1 MRLLPSWLREFV
13 SIPVDDTKLADD
25 LTMAGISVE
34 GVLNENGE
42 TVYDIDITPNR
53 VDAMNHYGVARDCAA
68 VYNADLKPAGAQ
80 LPATTGNAGFTI
92 EIADADLCA
101 RYTSRLV
108 RGVTIK
114 PSPEKVAKRLTLLDS
129 RPISNVA
136 DATNYVLQELGHPTH
151 AFDLDKLEGKII
163 VRRARD
169 GETIKT
175 LDGVERKL
183 TKDDL
188 VIADAKKA
196 VAIAGVMGGFDT
208 MITETTKN
216 VLIEAAWFDPSAIR
230 RTSRRLGM
238 HTDASHRFER
248 GADWNC
254 TVLACDRVAQLILET
269 AGGTLDGGL
278 IDVVA
283 RKVDRPTL
291 SLRRSEVRRILGT
304 TSEGKEIESGEIE
317 RILRHLGF
325 LVTSGRSM
333 TIIAVAKA
341 PTTGAGGAH
350 AAVAEEPADFTV
362 QVPTWRLDVDREID
376 LIEEVARIYGYD
388 RFPNTLPAFSGAVQ
402 ELPDERKETRLRRDL
417 LALGYNQ
424 AISLSFISHQEAK
437 EFAPSSMEIV
447 EVANPLS
454 EEASVMR
461 TSLVPSMLDMLARN
475 LNYGTTDVRLFEFG
489 NAYEKVGDKAA
500 QYRRATMGA
509 SGNAVAGDVH
519 EKPRPYTFFDM
530 KGDIETLLAAFQ
542 YSNLYFDANAGDYYH
557 PGRSARAVMDGRRI
571 AQFGQI
577 HPKVAAEHK
586 LKQDVYV
593 AEFDLERL
601 YQQALKEIAYQKI
614 ANYPAVD
621 RDFSFIFDDS
631 VSFERIH
638 SAVDALRLSELRR
651 FWPVEIFRGGSV
663 PAGKYSV
670 LLRAEFQSAE
680 RTYRDEEIAV
690 WAAQI
695 VTALGALGGTQ
706 RA

>member
-13 SIPVDDTKLADD
+13 NIPVDDTKLADD

-34 GVLNENGE
+34 GVINEGGE

-68 VYNADLKPAGAQ
+68 VYNVDLKPATAQ
-80 LPATTGNAGFTI
+80 LPAASGKANFTI
-92 EIADADLCA
+92 EIADPDLCA
-101 RYTSRLV
+101 RYTSRIV

-114 PSPEKVAKRLTLLDS
+114 ASPARVAKRLMWLES

-136 DATNYVLQELGHPTH
+136 DATNYALWELGHPTH

-163 VRRARD
+163 VRRAHD

-175 LDGVERKL
+175 LDGVDRKL

-208 MITETTKN
+208 MITESTKN
-216 VLIEAAWFDPSAIR
+216 VLIEAAWFDPAAIR

-254 TVLACDRVAQLILET
+254 TVLACDRVAQLILEG
-269 AGGTLDGGL
+269 AGGTLEGGL
-278 IDVVA
+278 IDVVG
-283 RKVDRPTL
+283 RKVERPAL
-291 SLRRSEVRRILGT
+291 SLRRSEVKRILGL

-325 LVTSGRSM
+325 GVTTATSNLGLSP
-333 TIIAVAKA
+333 KE
-341 PTTGAGGAH
+341 GANPGH
-350 AAVAEEPADFTV
+350 AYPVVNKDLTV
-362 QVPTWRLDVDREID
+362 QVPTWRLDVEREID
-376 LIEEVARIYGYD
+376 VIEEIARIYGYEK
-388 RFPNTLPAFSGAVQ
+388 FPNTLPSFSGAVQ
-402 ELPDERKETRLRRDL
+402 ELPDERKENRLRRDL

-437 EFAPSSMEIV
+437 EFAASGLNPADIV

-475 LNYGTTDVRLFEFG
+475 LNYGTSDVRLFEFG
-489 NAYEKVGDKAA
+489 NIYENSGDKAE
-500 QYRRATMGA
+500 QYRRLSLGAT
-509 SGNAVAGDVH
+509 GNAILGDVH
-519 EKPRPYTFFDM
+519 EEARPYGFFDM

-542 YSNLYFDANAGDYYH
+542 CSNIYFDTDTAGYYH
-557 PGRSARAVMDGRRI
+557 PGRSARVVVNGRKVG
-571 AQFGQI
+571 QFGQI
-577 HPKVAAEHK
+577 HPNVAAERK
-586 LKQDVYV
+586 LKQDVFV

-601 YQQALKEIAYQKI
+601 YQQSLKEISYQKI

-621 RDFSFIFDDS
+621 RDFSFIFADD
-631 VSFERIH
+631 VTFEKILG
-638 SAVDALRLSELRR
+638 AVDALRLSEQRR

-680 RTYRDEEIAV
+680 RTLRDDEVAT
-690 WAAQI
+690 WSAQI
-695 VTALGALGGTQ
+695 VNALKALGGTQ